1 MSTAFKRALEKKKTS
16 EVSLFDKEEEQVE
29 APTTTQ
35 AEADPEEEL
44 RAFKDADA
52 GDKEWK
58 NRQRT
63 LVLCARGVNSR
74 FRHLM
79 NDLMDLLPHC
89 KKENKI
95 ERKIAKDSLNDLC
108 FQRSCNNCIFL
119 EARKKRDF
127 FLWLLK
133 SPEGPSIKFSV

>member
-29 APTTTQ
+29 APTAQ

-58 NRQRT
+58 NR
-63 LVLCARGVNSR
+63 
-74 FRHLM
+74 
-79 NDLMDLLPHC
+79 
-89 KKENKI
+89 
-95 ERKIAKDSLNDLC
+95 
-108 FQRSCNNCIFL
+108 
-119 EARKKRDF
+119 
-127 FLWLLK
+127 
-133 SPEGPSIKFSV
+133 

>member
-29 APTTTQ
+29 APTAQ

-79 NDLMDLLPHC
+79 SDLMDLLPHC